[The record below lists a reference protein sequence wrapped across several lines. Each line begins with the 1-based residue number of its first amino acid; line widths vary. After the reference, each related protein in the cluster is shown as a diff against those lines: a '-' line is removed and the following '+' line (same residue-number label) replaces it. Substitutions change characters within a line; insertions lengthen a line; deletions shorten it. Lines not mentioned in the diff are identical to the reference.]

1 MSVRSTVKAGGRL
14 LFHGDGLP
22 LVLKIDDV
30 VKYFISEI
38 LLLRLLICFKSLQN
52 MPVIKQGLI
61 LD

>member
-14 LFHGDGLP
+14 LFLGDGLP
-22 LVLKIDDV
+22 LVLKIDDI